1 VSSHTPDEPDLN
13 ISPLTFL
20 QVYQSTDTVM
30 AALLEKDVNFRQWFL
45 SPEGWRQFGRYVIVP
60 LYYHLLT
67 SGYGVMIQNQL
78 VGWLY
83 LRGWHQVLYVETLA
97 THPDWRR
104 QGVAT
109 ALLRFA
115 EQQAGILGREWMAL
129 TVTVP
134 NPAVR
139 LYDKEG
145 YRRAHWR
152 VMEHPG
158 GLTVTEDQAGKVN
171 LRPVFGPAAENAYH
185 HFSEADQRAGD
196 AWAADAI
203 ARLSNYDPYRQL
215 GREYVAEVDGQAVGY
230 LNLHLAGNR
239 QVIYLAA
246 PPERWGSQ
254 AVLKAGIR
262 AIQASERHCE
272 ICFRLASSGHHDAA
286 RQLLIDMGFA
296 EQPATTTRMF
306 KRLPRG

>member
-1 VSSHTPDEPDLN
+1 
-13 ISPLTFL
+13 
-20 QVYQSTDTVM
+20 
-30 AALLEKDVNFRQWFL
+30 
-45 SPEGWRQFGRYVIVP
+45 VP

-104 QGVAT
+104 QGIGT

-134 NPAVR
+134 NPAVK
-139 LYDKEG
+139 LYEKEG

-152 VMEHPG
+152 VMMHS
-158 GLTVTEDQAGKVN
+158 GKPAVAEGTSGSVN
-171 LRPVFGPAAENAYH
+171 LRPVFGPAAENAYY
-185 HFSEADQRAGD
+185 HFSELDQRAGD

-215 GREYVAEVDGQAVGY
+215 GRDYLVEVAGQAVGY
-230 LNLHLAGNR
+230 LNLHLAGGR

-246 PPERWGSQ
+246 PPDWWGNQ
-254 AVLKAGIR
+254 EILR
-262 AIQASERHCE
+262 AAILAIHDAERHFE
-272 ICFRLASSGHHDAA
+272 VCFRLASSGHHDAA
-286 RQLLIDMGFA
+286 RPVLIEMGFA
-296 EQPATTTRMF
+296 EQPAATTRMF
-306 KRLPRG
+306 KRLPRE